1 LEDELTNQFEFVTGG
16 SITTPAGF
24 EAGAASCGIKT
35 SGLDLCVIASE
46 TPCKVGGV
54 FTTNKV
60 KAAPL
65 LLSQQRLARGSVQAI
80 VVNSGNANSCTG
92 ERGHAD
98 ALETTDWVAEKFG
111 FDVEKVLVAS
121 TGVIGV
127 HLPMDKIRA
136 GLGSINLIDD
146 GGADAARAI
155 MTTDVHPKMAAVR
168 YGQAGQTISI
178 GGISKGAGMIHPNLA
193 TMLSFVATD
202 AALSPGFAQNAI
214 ARAADDSF
222 NLVSVDGDNSTNDSL
237 ILMANGGANN
247 APIVEGTQAADDF
260 ERALTAVCVELAKAI
275 ARDGE
280 GATRLIEVRVSGA
293 LSASD
298 AKLAART
305 VVSSSLVKAAVH
317 GSDPNWGR
325 IICAVG
331 YSGAEVDQGRVD
343 ISVGNIPLMVDG
355 EIEKFDPV
363 DASAQLAGPDVS
375 IGVNLHLGEAEALA
389 WGCDLSEEYV
399 HINADYTT

>member
-1 LEDELTNQFEFVTGG
+1 MTNQFEFVEGG
-16 SITTPAGF
+16 SITTPDGF
-24 EAGAASCGIKT
+24 SAGAASCGIKT

-46 TPCKVGGV
+46 TPCQVGGV

-65 LLSQQRLARGSVQAI
+65 LLSQQRVAGGLVQAI

-92 ERGHAD
+92 AKGHTD
-98 ALETTDWVAEKFG
+98 ALDTTEWVAERFG
-111 FDVEKVLVAS
+111 LDVEKVLVAS

-127 HLPMDKIRA
+127 QLPMDKLKA
-136 GLGSINLIDD
+136 GLASIDLADD
-146 GGADAARAI
+146 GGADAAQAI
-155 MTTDVHPKMAAVR
+155 MTTDVHPKMSAVS
-168 YGQAGQTISI
+168 YGQAGKTISI

-202 AALSPGFAQNAI
+202 AALAPDFAQKAI
-214 ARAADDSF
+214 ARAADNSF
-222 NLVSVDGDNSTNDSL
+222 NLISVDGDNSTNDSL
-237 ILMANGGANN
+237 ILMANGRAGN
-247 APIVEGTQAADDF
+247 APIEDGTREAQDF
-260 ERALTAVCVELAKAI
+260 EQALTAVCVELAKAI

-293 LSASD
+293 LSEAD

-331 YSGAEVDQGRVD
+331 YSGAEVDQSRVD
-343 ISVGNIPLMVDG
+343 ISVGNVALMIDG
-355 EIEKFDPV
+355 EIEQFDPV
-363 DASAQLAGPDVS
+363 AASAQLAGSEVS

>member
-1 LEDELTNQFEFVTGG
+1 MTDHFEFVPGG

-24 EAGAASCGIKT
+24 AAGSAFCGIKT

-46 TPCKVGGV
+46 NPCEAGGV

-65 LLSQQRLARGSVQAI
+65 LLSQQRLAGGSVQAI
-80 VVNSGNANSCTG
+80 VVNSGNANACTG
-92 ERGHAD
+92 KRGHQD
-98 ALETTDWVAEKFG
+98 ALETTELVAEKFG
-111 FDVEKVLVAS
+111 LDVDEVLVAS

-127 HLPMDKIRA
+127 QLPMEKLRT
-136 GLGSINLIDD
+136 GLRSIELNDD
-146 GGADAARAI
+146 GGADSARAI
-155 MTTDVHPKMAAVR
+155 MTTDLQPKMAAVR
-168 YGQAGQTISI
+168 YGSAGHTINI
-178 GGISKGAGMIHPNLA
+178 GGISKGSGMIHPNLA

-202 AALSPGFAQNAI
+202 AALAPGFAQQAI
-214 ARAADDSF
+214 ARAADNSF
-222 NLVSVDGDNSTNDSL
+222 NLISVDGDNSTNDTL
-237 ILMANGGANN
+237 VLLANGKANN
-247 APIVEGTQAADDF
+247 PPIVEGTQEGHDF

-293 LSASD
+293 LSADD
-298 AKLAART
+298 AKVAARS

-331 YSGAEVDQGRVD
+331 YSGAEVDQSRVD
-343 ISVGNIPLMVDG
+343 ISVGNVALMIDG
-355 EIEKFDPV
+355 EIQPFDAGA
-363 DASAQLAGPDVS
+363 ASAQLAGPDVS
-375 IGVNLHLGEAEALA
+375 MGVNLHLGDAEALA

>member
-1 LEDELTNQFEFVTGG
+1 M
-16 SITTPAGF
+16 
-24 EAGAASCGIKT
+24 
-35 SGLDLCVIASE
+35 
-46 TPCKVGGV
+46 
-54 FTTNKV
+54 
-60 KAAPL
+60 
-65 LLSQQRLARGSVQAI
+65 
-80 VVNSGNANSCTG
+80 VNSGNANACTG
-92 ERGHAD
+92 ERGHRD
-98 ALETTDWVAEKFG
+98 ALETTELVAEKFG
-111 FDVEKVLVAS
+111 VDVDEVLVAS

-127 HLPMDKIRA
+127 HLPMEKLRT
-136 GLGSINLIDD
+136 GLRSVELIDD
-146 GGADAARAI
+146 GGPDAARAI
-155 MTTDVHPKMAAVR
+155 MTTDLQPKMAAVR
-168 YGQAGQTISI
+168 YSQAGHTISI
-178 GGISKGAGMIHPNLA
+178 GGISKGSGMIHPNLA

-202 AALSPGFAQNAI
+202 AVLSPGFAQKAI
-214 ARAADDSF
+214 ARAADNSF
-222 NLVSVDGDNSTNDSL
+222 NLISVDGDNSTNDTL
-237 ILMANGGANN
+237 VLLANGVADNP
-247 APIVEGTQAADDF
+247 PIVEGTQEADDF
-260 ERALTAVCVELAKAI
+260 EQALTAVCVELAKAI

-293 LSASD
+293 STESD

-331 YSGAEVDQGRVD
+331 YSGAEVDQNRVD
-343 ISVGNIPLMVDG
+343 ISVGGVALMTDG
-355 EIEKFDPV
+355 EIQQFDPV